1 MLGKVLSCKCCG
13 ICCVRRGDGLH
24 SEIPAVMVPWFVRLE
39 KFTRRCLPAGMHLA
53 LFAQSKR
60 KVAKAVRALGT
71 ILYEEHEPD
80 QWMK

>member
-1 MLGKVLSCKCCG
+1 
-13 ICCVRRGDGLH
+13 
-24 SEIPAVMVPWFVRLE
+24 MVPWFVRLE